1 MEFKDYYR
9 ILSIVPTATADEI
22 KKAYRTLAR
31 KYHPD
36 VSKEPHAEQRMS
48 ELNEANA
55 VLSDPAKRMAYDT
68 LSAHATHNRGNFQAP
83 PGWDAGFDFS
93 GTGAEAGTSSTGG
106 SGSGSTG
113 HFSDFFE
120 HLFGRAA
127 RAQRAHTP
135 HSPSEDAVN
144 FDNLQE
150 IRPGRDQHSSIQLD
164 ILDSYHGSDRTIEL
178 HGSRL
183 DGSGHAVL
191 DKRSL
196 QVKVPKGIREGQ
208 TIRLIG
214 QGQPGTGGAPAGHL
228 LLEVHFVPNARWRI
242 EDRDVYQ
249 RLLLAPWEAALGAS
263 VEVPTPIGVIEVAVP
278 GESHHGRKLRLKGRG
293 LPSVPPG
300 DLYLE
305 LEIVQP
311 PAQTDEA
318 RAAYTALA
326 KAFPRFHPRQA

>member
-9 ILSIVPTATADEI
+9 ILGIAPTATADDI
-22 KKAYRTLAR
+22 KKAYRKLAR

-36 VSKEPHAEQRMS
+36 VSKELHAEQRMS

-93 GTGAEAGTSSTGG
+93 GAGAATGAASDSSN
-106 SGSGSTG
+106 SG
-113 HFSDFFE
+113 HFSDFFQ

-127 RAQRAHTP
+127 RAQRAQKSP
-135 HSPSEDAVN
+135 HAPSVDAVN

-150 IRPGRDQHSSIQLD
+150 AHPGRDQHTSIQLD

-183 DGSGHAVL
+183 DSAGQAVL

-214 QGQPGTGGAPAGHL
+214 QGLPGTGGAPAGHL
-228 LLEVHFVPNARWRI
+228 FLEVHFVPNARWRI

-263 VEVPTPIGVIEVAVP
+263 VEVQTPTGVIEVAVP
-278 GESHHGRKLRLKGRG
+278 GQSHHGRKLRLKGRG

-311 PAQTDEA
+311 PTETDEA

-326 KAFPRFHPRQA
+326 KAFPRFNPRH